1 MSEDRA
7 ENFEVSDYATEETSF
22 KKKVRQMEGVCTP
35 WTARKT
41 LTPRKPGAHHKQK
54 KKAKR
59 STRRAEADDDVVNG
73 DGNGNGEDVDM
84 TTAPRQRLDR
94 ATQDNLVD
102 DDDLQMAL
110 ARQRRQNAK
119 KIIRKRPEDIAQQG
133 W

>member
-22 KKKVRQMEGVCTP
+22 KKKVSQWRGSAPVDSK
-35 WTARKT
+35 AT